1 MPQMVG
7 RLPQSQHLRMGRRI
21 RQGLPLVMSTP
32 NNAIVND
39 HDSANRHFSALQGQA
54 GFL

>member
-1 MPQMVG
+1 MP
-7 RLPQSQHLRMGRRI
+7 
-21 RQGLPLVMSTP
+21 TP
-32 NNAIVND
+32 NNAMVND